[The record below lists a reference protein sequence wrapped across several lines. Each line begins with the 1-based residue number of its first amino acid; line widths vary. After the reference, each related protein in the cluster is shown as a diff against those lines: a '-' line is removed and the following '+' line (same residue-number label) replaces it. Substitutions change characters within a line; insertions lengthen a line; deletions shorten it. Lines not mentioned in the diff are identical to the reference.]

1 MATLLQRVTRSI
13 SGIIS
18 PKPWLYQLIGGTTT
32 NAGENVN
39 SNNAPTVSAVFA
51 CVSLISDTIASLPFH
66 LYAES
71 EDGKTRVSSELD
83 RLVSRKPSEAYN
95 SYYWRQAIINSLL
108 LRGNAYILPVR
119 SRGRITALELID
131 TDLVTI
137 DTTSGALIYSL
148 YLPGGVTM
156 RLQPSQIIHLKA
168 WTIDGINGLSPIIYA
183 KETIGTAMA
192 ANKHLGGFYGN
203 GAMPKGIL
211 QLDGS
216 IRDVDRLRELGNQF
230 DRRYSGS
237 NSGKTAVLTA
247 GAEYKAVGISMQDAQ
262 YIESMRFSVEEICR
276 IFKVPPHKV
285 GHLQGS
291 SFNSSIEAQNAQFV
305 SDCIRPLCE
314 AIEMEFTN
322 KLVTGN
328 LEFEL
333 DLKSLMRGDMLAQV
347 QRNVSYW
354 NIGAISANEIRKSEG
369 LAPIEDGDEY
379 NKPLHM
385 SPTNDIQN
393 GTINREGDQEPT
405 A

>member
-1 MATLLQRVTRSI
+1 
-13 SGIIS
+13 
-18 PKPWLYQLIGGTTT
+18 
-32 NAGENVN
+32 
-39 SNNAPTVSAVFA
+39 
-51 CVSLISDTIASLPFH
+51 
-66 LYAES
+66 
-71 EDGKTRVSSELD
+71 
-83 RLVSRKPSEAYN
+83 
-95 SYYWRQAIINSLL
+95 
-108 LRGNAYILPVR
+108 
-119 SRGRITALELID
+119 
-131 TDLVTI
+131 
-137 DTTSGALIYSL
+137 
-148 YLPGGVTM
+148 M

-230 DRRYSGS
+230 DRRYSGA

-247 GAEYKAVGISMQDAQ
+247 GAEYKPVSISMQEAQ

-369 LAPIEDGDEY
+369 LPPIEDGDEY

-385 SPTNDIQN
+385 SPTNDVQN
-393 GTINREGDQEPT
+393 GTINREGDTEPT

>member
-1 MATLLQRVTRSI
+1 VTRSI

-18 PKPWLYQLIGGTTT
+18 PKPWLYQLIGGTST

-385 SPTNDIQN
+385 SPTNDINN

>member
-18 PKPWLYQLIGGTTT
+18 PKPWLYQLIGGTST

-393 GTINREGDQEPT
+393 GTINREGDSEP
-405 A
+405 AA